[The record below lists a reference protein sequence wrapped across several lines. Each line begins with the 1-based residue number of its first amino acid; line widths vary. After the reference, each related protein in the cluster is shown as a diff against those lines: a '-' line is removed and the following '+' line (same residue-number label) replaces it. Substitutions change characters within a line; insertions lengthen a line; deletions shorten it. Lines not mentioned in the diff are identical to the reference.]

1 MRIAGSKK
9 RRKNSKWNMG
19 GIEHKLSK
27 EKVLERDIKH
37 GKGGIKNWTLFIQ
50 IDLLRSSEMLSYFEN
65 IFEQNKMK
73 IVLSQM

>member
-1 MRIAGSKK
+1 
-9 RRKNSKWNMG
+9 MG

-50 IDLLRSSEMLSYFEN
+50 IYLLRSSEMLSYFEN
-65 IFEQNKMK
+65 IFDQNQMK
-73 IVLSQM
+73 IVLSHM